1 MEKAKPACRG
11 DWNHRLTGP
20 DTGKVTGRRK
30 PALTSHRT
38 SQGRQRRPRKENA
51 TPAEAN
57 PGQAIAQNR
66 PEAMQV
72 CLGLTAMSAPFAF
85 GAASP
90 AKASLAHPTTN
101 VRFPAY
107 YVKSGQSA
115 SDPKADI
122 VGE

>member
-1 MEKAKPACRG
+1 MEG
-11 DWNHRLTGP
+11 DDRKIGTDRLTGP

-38 SQGRQRRPRKENA
+38 SQGRQRKPRKENA

-66 PEAMQV
+66 SEAMQV

-85 GAASP
+85 GGGLVPLTLQFAEILVDAD
-90 AKASLAHPTTN
+90 
-101 VRFPAY
+101 
-107 YVKSGQSA
+107 GQSISA
-115 SDPKADI
+115 STASNPWMCGCCRPD
-122 VGE
+122 

>member
-1 MEKAKPACRG
+1 MEG
-11 DWNHRLTGP
+11 DDRKIGTDRLTGP

-38 SQGRQRRPRKENA
+38 SQGRQRKPRKENA

-85 GAASP
+85 GGWHWAA
-90 AKASLAHPTTN
+90 AEIAIGLQNARVERVHPISACLKTTN
-101 VRFPAY
+101 FRLLRLV
-107 YVKSGQSA
+107 
-115 SDPKADI
+115 I
-122 VGE
+122 

>member
-1 MEKAKPACRG
+1 MEG
-11 DWNHRLTGP
+11 DGRKIGTDRLTGP

-38 SQGRQRRPRKENA
+38 SQGRQHTIRKVKV

-85 GAASP
+85 GGDE
-90 AKASLAHPTTN
+90 
-101 VRFPAY
+101 
-107 YVKSGQSA
+107 SGN
-115 SDPKADI
+115 
-122 VGE
+122 GHR

>member
-11 DWNHRLTGP
+11 DRNHRLTGP

-30 PALTSHRT
+30 SALTSHRT
-38 SQGRQRRPRKENA
+38 SQGRQRKPRKENA

-85 GAASP
+85 GGVARS
-90 AKASLAHPTTN
+90 
-101 VRFPAY
+101 V
-107 YVKSGQSA
+107 
-115 SDPKADI
+115 DW
-122 VGE
+122 